1 MKKSICLILSM
12 FMLTG
17 CFNFKGSV
25 QEQTEVETATM
36 DSFDQSYYKIVNM
49 NAKGGSELR
58 EEFYLNYGGKNDFQ
72 DIGRGLQKISSNYFS
87 TSNHYMS
94 EGQYI
99 KLAISDEMVLK
110 RDSEYS
116 LQPKKGTVIDGID
129 SPLMVRAVQEQDYF
143 IQDNNKYTLKGVSLA
158 VIVEPRNSQGQG
170 LEEPMSNKAIE
181 KYGEEVIGKLY
192 DVIQKHKGLAKIK
205 DLPILIAVYSATNTA
220 TSTMNGRYILSSYCQ
235 KEVGEIK
242 ELNYENVLFNSSR
255 AEEIDKT
262 TSSEFTTIK
271 TSLKNT
277 AIEAAGLV
285 GEAKYEDGEIQS
297 MVMTANLN
305 VKTYTELLN
314 LTSLIADGINTKFTY
329 DFDCKVLVKSQDE
342 LLAVIVKSKG
352 QKAKSYEL
360 Y

>member
-1 MKKSICLILSM
+1 MKKIICLFLAL

-25 QEQTEVETATM
+25 QEQTEVETASM
-36 DSFDQSYYKIVNM
+36 DSFDKSYYKILNM

-72 DIGRGLQKISSNYFS
+72 DIGRGLQKLSSDYFS

-99 KLAISDEMVLK
+99 KLDISDEMVLK

-116 LQPKKGTVIDGID
+116 LQPKKGTVIEGIE
-129 SPLMVRAVQEQDYF
+129 SPVMVRAIQEQDYYV
-143 IQDNNKYTLKGVSLA
+143 QDNKKYTLKGVSIA
-158 VIVEPRNSQGQG
+158 VVIEPRDSERHA
-170 LEEPMSNKAIE
+170 LENPMSDQAIE
-181 KYGEEVIGKLY
+181 KYGEEVIEKLY
-192 DVIQKHKGLAKIK
+192 DVIQRHKGLAKIK

-220 TSTMNGRYILSSYCQ
+220 TSTMNGHYILSSYCQ
-235 KEVGEIK
+235 KEVGEVK
-242 ELNYENVLFNSSR
+242 TLKYENVLFNSSR
-255 AEEIDKT
+255 AEELDKT

-285 GEAKYEDGEIQS
+285 GEAKYENGEIQS

-342 LLAVIVKSKG
+342 LLAVIVKTKG